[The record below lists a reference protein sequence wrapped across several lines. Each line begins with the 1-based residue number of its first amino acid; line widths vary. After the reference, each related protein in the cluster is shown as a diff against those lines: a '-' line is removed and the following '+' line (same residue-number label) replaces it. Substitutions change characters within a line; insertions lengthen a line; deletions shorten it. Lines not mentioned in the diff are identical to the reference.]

1 MNITTP
7 GEGGGGEGLRIKRS
21 KVKLSGLSGLVSEI
35 QAAGRR
41 KIGFPEGENA
51 DFHCKM
57 ASKTPKFSRLRRA
70 IFRGTSGSFVWNL
83 IRLSDS
89 LHLSAKDKVFCL
101 SVEYPLIALLLSMK
115 REEISTAEHKSSKRT
130 LDSKLVL
137 MKDNCSQSYCRQSYN
152 LTIIRPIRL

>member
-1 MNITTP
+1 
-7 GEGGGGEGLRIKRS
+7 
-21 KVKLSGLSGLVSEI
+21 
-35 QAAGRR
+35 
-41 KIGFPEGENA
+41 
-51 DFHCKM
+51 M

-70 IFRGTSGSFVWNL
+70 ILRGTSESFVWDL

-89 LHLSAKDKVFCL
+89 FHLSTKDKAFRL

-137 MKDNCSQSYCRQSYN
+137 MKDNCSQSYGSNHTIWWLSNQSVCN
-152 LTIIRPIRL
+152 RVLSMIQVWLEVALELEIASNIAKQSLIGAIWARRRRENFWV

>member
-1 MNITTP
+1 MSGPIGLQPLRKSEYNYPP
-7 GEGGGGEGLRIKRS
+7 GGVGGVSE
-21 KVKLSGLSGLVSEI
+21 LSGLRLSGPKISGLRGST

-70 IFRGTSGSFVWNL
+70 IFRGTSESFVWNL

-115 REEISTAEHKSSKRT
+115 REDIQHRRAH
-130 LDSKLVL
+130 VF
-137 MKDNCSQSYCRQSYN
+137 
-152 LTIIRPIRL
+152 

>member
-1 MNITTP
+1 MV
-7 GEGGGGEGLRIKRS
+7 LKW
-21 KVKLSGLSGLVSEI
+21 LSGLVSES

-41 KIGFPEGENA
+41 KIGVPEGENA

-70 IFRGTSGSFVWNL
+70 IFQGTTESFVWNL

-115 REEISTAEHKSSKRT
+115 REDIQHRRAH
-130 LDSKLVL
+130 VF
-137 MKDNCSQSYCRQSYN
+137 
-152 LTIIRPIRL
+152 